1 LRISLSQDGTDKSSV
16 PLVKPPLGLP
26 KEGVLRPGR
35 GFSYGEVEKAGASVD
50 DMKVAHLRVDHLR
63 KSVYEEN
70 VKTIQELLGTRG
82 RLKSVKGAKA
92 KEKVGASK
100 TKKQGAKKKG
110 KAKGAS
116 GKK

>member
-1 LRISLSQDGTDKSSV
+1 LSRDDAGKSGV

-63 KSVYEEN
+63 KSVHEVN
-70 VKTIQELLGTRG
+70 IKTIQELLGTKG
-82 RLKSVKGAKA
+82 KPKSA
-92 KEKVGASK
+92 KEKAAARAA
-100 TKKQGAKKKG
+100 KKQGAKKKG
-110 KAKGAS
+110 KAKGAPS
-116 GKK
+116 KK